1 MNIDIFTFVAQI
13 INLIVLLFLLRKFL
27 YLPVLRAVD
36 KRQKEI
42 ASELHQAEEAKKN
55 ALAKEK
61 IWQQKLNDLEAQ
73 KQEIINNARVEAG
86 LLLEKLQARNQK
98 IAEAQYEHW
107 QQNFKA
113 EQQNFEVVLQQLVIE
128 HFRSF
133 SQKVIKQMAGASLSE
148 TVIERFKEK
157 FSKISATEKAEFVQ
171 AAQKTGKTVVQTA
184 HKLSKKQKESLEMFL
199 QQQLNLPK
207 NVRFSFEEKKEL
219 ICGVS
224 LQIGEQAV
232 AWNFESYLQDFR
244 RHLSDEIMHLLSRG

>member
-61 IWQQKLNDLEAQ
+61 IWQQKLNDLEA
-73 KQEIINNARVEAG
+73 
-86 LLLEKLQARNQK
+86 NQK